1 MAGGREGEESL
12 EEAGS
17 GEERAPHSA
26 RLRGAAAASAAE
38 RTLLGSRN
46 FGAGRGARSPREIAE
61 RAHKRPDP

>member
-1 MAGGREGEESL
+1 MAGGGED
-12 EEAGS
+12 EEPLGAAGR

-38 RTLLGSRN
+38 RTLLDSRN
-46 FGAGRGARSPREIAE
+46 FEAGRGARSPREIAE